1 MKTMNVTVCIPSQHV
16 NCVKEEDGTKRCF
29 TVKKYAR
36 LGEFLPM
43 DKHILKMLVKRY
55 DRMYIET

>member
-1 MKTMNVTVCIPSQHV
+1 MIVCIPSQSPH
-16 NCVKEEDGTKRCF
+16 CVKNEGGTSHCF

-55 DRMYIET
+55 ERMYIEI

>member
-1 MKTMNVTVCIPSQHV
+1 MIVCIPSQSPH
-16 NCVKEEDGTKRCF
+16 CVKKEDGTKHCF

-43 DKHILKMLVKRY
+43 DKHILKILVKRY
-55 DRMYIET
+55 ERMYIEI

>member
-1 MKTMNVTVCIPSQHV
+1 MIIVRIPSQSPH
-16 NCVKEEDGTKRCF
+16 CVKKEDGTKECF
-29 TVKKYAR
+29 TVKKYAK

-55 DRMYIET
+55 ERMYIEV